1 MPDILTAL
9 FADPE
14 RADQAVRALDALGV
28 EGVRLASPAPYPA
41 VHRVHRPG
49 TERRLGWLVLGGAAA
64 GLAAAIALQV
74 HACLV
79 HPFIVGGKPLLAW
92 QAFAIVGFELT
103 MFGAGLTNFVA
114 LAVLGARARRRVPR
128 AAREA
133 VASDR
138 LVLLVDLEGRGPEAR
153 DAIRRALAGA
163 EERLP

>member
-1 MPDILTAL
+1 MPESVTAL

-14 RADQAVRALDALGV
+14 RAEQAIRDLHAIGI

-41 VHRVHRPG
+41 VHRAHRPG
-49 TERRLGWLVLGGAAA
+49 TERYLGWLVLAGAGA
-64 GLAAAIALQV
+64 GLALAIALQV
-74 HACLV
+74 HASLV
-79 HPFIVGGKPLLAW
+79 HPFIVGGKPVLAW

-114 LAVLGARARRRVPR
+114 LAVLGALARRRVPHR
-128 AAREA
+128 AREA

-138 LVLLVDLEGRGPEAR
+138 LVLVVPLDGRAPEAE

-163 EERLP
+163 EEQLP